1 MSRHFRRRNLGR
13 LDQNNLPSCSVTC
26 SGSEAVF
33 CPQRLKLGSMTPL
46 ILTFLIAPDQIGV
59 AMLIAVI
66 VMIAIVALMVA
77 TQGLVMIALP
87 PASRAPSFER
97 GKRPHSPPALL

>member
-1 MSRHFRRRNLGR
+1 
-13 LDQNNLPSCSVTC
+13 
-26 SGSEAVF
+26 
-33 CPQRLKLGSMTPL
+33 MTPL
-46 ILTFLIAPDQIGV
+46 ILTFLIAPDQIAV
-59 AMLIAVI
+59 AMLITVI
-66 VMIAIVALMVA
+66 VIAIVALMVA